1 MPGLPSPE
9 DPEPGPLPTDDSLG
23 LEDHQS
29 TFPMGAE
36 SLQQDP
42 DQSIP
47 KVELGLVGLAFE
59 DRDLVPEGQDLQG
72 EFMFR
77 AEPG

>member
-1 MPGLPSPE
+1 MPGLPLPE
-9 DPEPGPLPTDDSLG
+9 DLKPGPLPTDDGLG

-29 TFPMGAE
+29 TFPMDAV

-47 KVELGLVGLAFE
+47 KVDLGVVGGARQ
-59 DRDLVPEGQDLQG
+59 DRDLVPEGQDL
-72 EFMFR
+72 
-77 AEPG
+77 